1 MLSNMLCADRRAMAG
16 TIRYKLL
23 LLGTLMI
30 YLLPCFWR
38 KKQKKKTHNSH
49 VALISQVPDTQ
60 IPSFVQNP
68 KMKTNF

>member
-23 LLGTLMI
+23 LLGKLMI
-30 YLLPCFWR
+30 YLLQCFWR
-38 KKQKKKTHNSH
+38 KKQNKTQNSH